1 MRPPE
6 AEDRID
12 ATMDAQDYLIPL
24 AVAFGV
30 AMLMTPVVIRLAV
43 AIGITDRPSERSVNR
58 RPNIPLMGGVAVGI
72 GFAAGLA
79 AAIRL
84 VDAEVPGGRLTGLAL
99 GGGVVLASGIYDDRF
114 GMNAWWKFAVQI
126 VAALIAISCG
136 YQIDHLTEPFSYTI
150 LELPVW
156 ALWGLTTLWIV
167 TVTNAIN
174 LIDGLD
180 GLATGVAAII
190 AATLAL
196 IAAQGGLSF
205 GVCLGVVLVGALL
218 GFLPFNFPPGR
229 IFLGDTGALFIGYM
243 LSLIALEGYR
253 SVSLLTFIVPLFAL
267 AAPILDTGLSVL
279 RRLRARSPIF
289 SADRHHLH
297 HRMLESAGGSA
308 RRAVMQFYLL
318 TLAFCLI
325 ALAFSKLEGFSAGLF
340 LLAVAALTLRLVS
353 NIGAL
358 SVESEGPPNEVREG
372 VSEGKP

>member
-1 MRPPE
+1 
-6 AEDRID
+6 
-12 ATMDAQDYLIPL
+12 
-24 AVAFGV
+24 
-30 AMLMTPVVIRLAV
+30 MLTTPVVMRLAI
-43 AIGITDRPSERSVNR
+43 ATGITDRPNERSINR
-58 RPNIPLMGGVAVGI
+58 RQNIPLMGGVSVGA

-79 AAIRL
+79 VAL
-84 VDAEVPGGRLTGLAL
+84 WQVDHEVPSGHLTGLAL

-126 VAALIAISCG
+126 GAALIAISCG

-150 LELPVW
+150 FELPVW
-156 ALWGLTTLWIV
+156 AVWGLTTLWIV

-196 IAAQGGLSF
+196 IAAQGGLAF
-205 GVCLGVVLVGALL
+205 GVCLGVVLFGALL

-229 IFLGDTGALFIGYM
+229 IFLGDTGALFIGFT

-267 AAPILDTGLSVL
+267 AAPILDTSLSVV
-279 RRLRARSPIF
+279 RRLRSRSPIF

-297 HRMLESAGGSA
+297 HRMLDTAGGSA

-318 TLAFCLI
+318 TGAFCLI

-340 LLAVAALTLRLVS
+340 LLAVAALTLRLVF

-358 SVESEGPPNEVREG
+358 SVETDGPSSEASERA
-372 VSEGKP
+372 SEGKP